1 MVDRCDRKGTGDIF
15 MVVFE
20 NRVIVTWYV
29 IDRIITPSKYLRSV
43 NMLLY
48 MAKRIWG

>member
-1 MVDRCDRKGTGDIF
+1 MVDRYDRV
-15 MVVFE
+15 MV
-20 NRVIVTWYV
+20 TQYT

-43 NMLLY
+43 NTLLY